1 MSLPNFA
8 VIASPIAS
16 EVYEGLMKRPK
27 SLPPKLFYDAAGS
40 ELFER
45 ITELPEYYLTRTE
58 RSILAAH
65 AADMIASV
73 GAERVDAETNR
84 VGAGALTCANEAKPL
99 SLIELGAGTASKT
112 RLLIGAALDCQPTL
126 DYYAIDVSRSALDEA
141 RAHLNGDFRGLRFLP
156 IVDDYSRGL
165 GQLSKLP
172 GRKLLLYLG
181 SSIGNF
187 EPMQAGAMLRMMRSS
202 LAPGDALLLGTD
214 MVKPPEVLIP
224 AYDDAQGVTAAFNL
238 NILAHINRELDADFR
253 LDNFRHIALWNPD
266 CSRMEMYLESTRA
279 QVVHLR
285 QLDMRIHLN
294 RGERIHT
301 ENSYKFT
308 QPIIEAILDIAG
320 LIPEYTWSDN
330 QGWFALNLARV
341 PA

>member
-1 MSLPNFA
+1 MSAPNFA

-16 EVYEGLMKRPK
+16 EVYEGLLKRPK
-27 SLPPKLFYDAAGS
+27 SLPPKLFYDATGS

-58 RSILAAH
+58 RSILAAS
-65 AADMIASV
+65 AAEMIVS
-73 GAERVDAETNR
+73 
-84 VGAGALTCANEAKPL
+84 AGHDL

-112 RLLIGAALDCQPTL
+112 RLLIRAALDRQPKV
-126 DYYAIDVSRSALDEA
+126 DFYPIDVSRSALNEA
-141 RAHLNGDFRGLRFLP
+141 LASLNGDFPGLRVFP
-156 IVDDYSRGL
+156 VVDDYSRGL
-165 GQLSKLP
+165 GQLSTLP

-202 LAPGDALLLGTD
+202 LRPGDALLLGTD
-214 MVKPPEVLIP
+214 MVKPADILIP
-224 AYDDAQGVTAAFNL
+224 AYNDASGVTAAFNK

-253 LDNFRHIALWNPD
+253 PGDFRHVALWNPH
-266 CSRMEMYLESTRA
+266 CSRMEMHLESTRP

-285 QLDMRIHLN
+285 QLATRIHLN
-294 RGERIHT
+294 KGERIHT

-308 QPIIEAILDIAG
+308 KGIVDSILDMAG
-320 LIPEYTWSDN
+320 FVPEQMCTDEK
-330 QGWFALNLARV
+330 GWFALHLARV